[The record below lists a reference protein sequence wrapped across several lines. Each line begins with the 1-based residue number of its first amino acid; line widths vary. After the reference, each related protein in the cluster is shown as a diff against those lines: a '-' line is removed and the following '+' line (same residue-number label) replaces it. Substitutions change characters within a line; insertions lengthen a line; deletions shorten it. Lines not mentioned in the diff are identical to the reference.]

1 MKSKQTIFKFLK
13 SFLVIGIYLSFFSV
27 QLLYN
32 FDLANSQK
40 SRSERFTFN
49 SLDSGHQSHGYFQK
63 SSIASKAN
71 IRLNKRFEPNSFAD
85 CITSVIEI
93 CLFFHTPEKLGFC
106 YEEHLLSSIKLSVL
120 LRGPPAVA

>member
-1 MKSKQTIFKFLK
+1 MKTKQTIFKFLK
-13 SFLVIGIYLSFFSV
+13 SFLVIGIYLSFFAV

-40 SRSERFTFN
+40 SRSERFAFN
-49 SLDSGHQSHGYFQK
+49 SVDSGHQCQDYFQK
-63 SSIASKAN
+63 SSFSSKAN

-85 CITSVIEI
+85 CIAPVIEI

-106 YEEHLLSSIKLSVL
+106 YEVHLLSSIELSVL
-120 LRGPPAVA
+120 LRGPPSVA